1 MKYFNIF
8 FAVFA
13 VILIQACNPMDDIL
27 DELEVPNTVVADL
40 DITLTEDDYD
50 LVGQGF
56 GNFSSEDDAKD
67 LIPEILTANYPQ
79 LGQGSSAVVA
89 YDLYSPVRI
98 NNEYADT
105 VRTAD
110 YDSLGFSYG
119 NLSSV
124 GDIADVIAYKFPDA
138 GAGDVVT
145 LTYEWY
151 CNGCPDQGTLTSKLA
166 NYDGRWYVSYVPTAD
181 DYTFMGQL
189 YPNFDSRT
197 TARERIAY
205 VLSDRYPF
213 AEAGDIRTAVFTY
226 TYVPDG
232 GSRVFEDFL
241 VVFEFDGSEWVAFQD
256 VVQSSLQLGHD
267 GNTWVPDNTI
277 KYSLTAADYAA
288 IADAT
293 SSSNPGGSGSVAQY
307 GNFDLGL
314 WSSEQILEAIGAR
327 LLDIFPAVEGQKYLV
342 SYDTWEPGA
351 GVRDLHVI
359 YQGGT
364 YVEVQ

>member
-13 VILIQACNPMDDIL
+13 VILIQACNPLEDIL
-27 DELEVPNTVVADL
+27 DELDVPNTVVADL

-56 GNFSSEDDAKD
+56 GNFSSEDDAKT
-67 LIPEILTANYPQ
+67 LIPEILSENYPQ
-79 LGQGSSAVVA
+79 LGKGSSAQVT
-89 YDLYSPVRI
+89 YDLYDPIRI

-105 VRTAD
+105 LTSDD
-110 YDSLGFSYG
+110 YAALGFTYG

-124 GDIADVIAYKFPDA
+124 ANIASAIEYKFPDA
-138 GAGDVVT
+138 GENDVVT

-151 CNGCPDQGTLTSKLA
+151 CGGCPDQGTLTSKVA
-166 NYDGRWYVSYVPTAD
+166 NYGGRWYVSYVPTRD
-181 DYTFMGQL
+181 DYTFMGQS
-189 YPNFDSRT
+189 YPNFESRT

-226 TYVPDG
+226 TYTDG
-232 GSRVFEDFL
+232 GDRFYEDFL
-241 VVFEFDGSEWVAFQD
+241 VVLEFDGTSWVPFQD
-256 VVQSSLQLGHD
+256 VVQSTLQLGHD
-267 GNTWVPDNTI
+267 GSKWVPDNTI
-277 KYSLTAADYAA
+277 KYSLTADDYAA
-288 IADAT
+288 IAAAWEST
-293 SSSNPGGSGSVAQY
+293 NPSGANSVSTY

-314 WSSEQILEAIGAR
+314 WTSDQILSAIGMR
-327 LLDIFPAVEGQKYLV
+327 LLDLFPAVEGQKYLV

-359 YQGGT
+359 YQGGA